1 MDQSTTAFRIA
12 EATRKGRLEMYA
24 NIHRALRMAMQQTL
38 TGLGAM
44 DPADRD
50 DVAKN
55 AAAVTDLLELLA
67 IHLDDE
73 NRFVHSALAARRPGS
88 EQQTAADHV
97 DHLNAIGALRE
108 QLEAARRPDG
118 TMTPAD
124 ALAFYRR
131 LALFVAE
138 NLEHMHY
145 EETHNQ
151 AALWAV
157 YSDEELI
164 AIEQAIVASL
174 PPAVMG
180 RMLHWLLPANPHAE
194 RVAMLAG
201 MKAGAPR
208 PVFESAAMLA
218 RQRLTDTDWLKLADA
233 LDITPDQGT

>member
-1 MDQSTTAFRIA
+1 
-12 EATRKGRLEMYA
+12 
-24 NIHRALRMAMQQTL
+24 
-38 TGLGAM
+38 
-44 DPADRD
+44 
-50 DVAKN
+50 
-55 AAAVTDLLELLA
+55 
-67 IHLDDE
+67 
-73 NRFVHSALAARRPGS
+73 
-88 EQQTAADHV
+88 
-97 DHLNAIGALRE
+97 
-108 QLEAARRPDG
+108 
-118 TMTPAD
+118 MTPAD

-201 MKAGAPR
+201 MKAVAPR